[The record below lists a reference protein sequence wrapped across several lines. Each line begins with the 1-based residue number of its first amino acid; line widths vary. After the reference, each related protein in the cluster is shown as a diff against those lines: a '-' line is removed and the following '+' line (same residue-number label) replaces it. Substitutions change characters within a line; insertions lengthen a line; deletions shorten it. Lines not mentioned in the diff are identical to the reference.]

1 MDNLK
6 KNIVGWLVLVAMAA
20 SAEFTVDKTVMGD
33 QYWKIWNDAELA
45 RINADID
52 KYRKSDVT
60 IEIDAPEGA
69 EVSVTQISTDFYFG
83 GQTFNF
89 NQLGK
94 KELNERYKALWDAE
108 TGLFNAG
115 TVAFYWKYLE
125 PYPYAYRFE
134 ERYEDTENFWNNC
147 LEPKLQPHWRRPP
160 PDPVISHLKRGG
172 CRVHGHPLVWGCNYD
187 SMPFWLWE
195 EFTPEA
201 EKIALQRRCS
211 VKFPQHDSKLEI
223 WNRRNSGH
231 VSAWHQAWRKVFS
244 VLSEQ
249 EVAALVP
256 SFVKAQQEFLEK
268 RIRDIGARYGSR
280 VDSWDAVNESARDW
294 AGGAK
299 RKWPQGESPAFN
311 SMPVTRSVYGM
322 MPRNYAH
329 QALTMA
335 RRTMGSKAVLNV
347 NDHHLTKDY
356 TDQLQDLLAHGADF
370 DAAGVQMHL
379 RGNFARSCPPNMT
392 PQGIREQFAR
402 IASAIGNRKIH
413 VTEISIGAPDMTP
426 KGQMVQAIVACNCYR
441 AWFAV
446 EKMYAITWWDLVDGC
461 DWGNVHAGFFTS
473 EMKPKTIYF
482 AMEDL
487 LKREFRTHLKTKV
500 SGGKVSF
507 RGFRGRYHL
516 SWKNAKG
523 GMQGKYITVE

>member
-1 MDNLK
+1 
-6 KNIVGWLVLVAMAA
+6 
-20 SAEFTVDKTVMGD
+20 
-33 QYWKIWNDAELA
+33 
-45 RINADID
+45 
-52 KYRKSDVT
+52 
-60 IEIDAPEGA
+60 
-69 EVSVTQISTDFYFG
+69 
-83 GQTFNF
+83 
-89 NQLGK
+89 
-94 KELNERYKALWDAE
+94 
-108 TGLFNAG
+108 
-115 TVAFYWKYLE
+115 
-125 PYPYAYRFE
+125 
-134 ERYEDTENFWNNC
+134 
-147 LEPKLQPHWRRPP
+147 
-160 PDPVISHLKRGG
+160 
-172 CRVHGHPLVWGCNYD
+172 
-187 SMPFWLWE
+187 
-195 EFTPEA
+195 
-201 EKIALQRRCS
+201 
-211 VKFPQHDSKLEI
+211 
-223 WNRRNSGH
+223 
-231 VSAWHQAWRKVFS
+231 
-244 VLSEQ
+244 
-249 EVAALVP
+249 
-256 SFVKAQQEFLEK
+256 
-268 RIRDIGARYGSR
+268 
-280 VDSWDAVNESARDW
+280 
-294 AGGAK
+294 
-299 RKWPQGESPAFN
+299 
-311 SMPVTRSVYGM
+311 
-322 MPRNYAH
+322 
-329 QALTMA
+329 MA
-335 RRTMGSKAVLNV
+335 RRTMGPKAVLNV

-487 LKREFRTHLKTKV
+487 LKREFRTRLKTKA